1 MKEIFICDSCAEKF
15 NNDID
20 LQAHLFNNKHCTPPI
35 HSDPTG
41 EGNKDFTG
49 MPIVSSRVD
58 HIPPIPSWDEIFTIQ
73 NNGIPQGTKNMFK
86 IYFNPPTRKSVALP
100 TPQTGREELIKFAN
114 WIYATDYSDLGLM
127 DGTKLV
133 DVYLKVKDK

>member
-1 MKEIFICDSCAEKF
+1 MNA
-15 NNDID
+15 
-20 LQAHLFNNKHCTPPI
+20 PI
-35 HSDPTG
+35 HSDPAG

-86 IYFNPPTRKSVALP
+86 IYFNPPTRKSVAPSTP
-100 TPQTGREELIKFAN
+100 TDR
-114 WIYATDYSDLGLM
+114 
-127 DGTKLV
+127 
-133 DVYLKVKDK
+133 